1 MVSDDESKT
10 SSETS
15 PVAAQPV
22 RPARRSRRGGRR
34 HSRGRGPRGPV
45 PPVPVPDAVPPAK
58 SSTPEV
64 QPAPEIPHVQEA
76 QPPPRL
82 PSRLGTR
89 LVPKSSPKLSAINQA
104 IEQVNVIAEELR
116 RALDHME
123 EVLET
128 LELADRQK
136 IEDER
141 EIESLRRALRQ
152 LHEPRD
158 AGRER
163 RGAPLTNT
171 RLLPGEKE
179 RPD

>member
-45 PPVPVPDAVPPAK
+45 PPVQGEAQAVESPV
-58 SSTPEV
+58 TEV
-64 QPAPEIPHVQEA
+64 QSAPEIPRVQEA

-82 PSRLGTR
+82 PSRLGSR

>member
-64 QPAPEIPHVQEA
+64 QPAPETQLPA
-76 QPPPRL
+76 RL
-82 PSRLGTR
+82 APR
-89 LVPKSSPKLSAINQA
+89 LVPKLSPKTSAINQA